1 MARPKQIVKEVE
13 DITEEVMESMPPKLN
28 SDLQE
33 IQDRLAGTYKK
44 K

>member
-1 MARPKQIVKEVE
+1 MAKSKKKDEAVE
-13 DITEEVMESMPPKLN
+13 STPSRLN

-33 IQDRLAGTYKK
+33 VQDRLAGTYKK